1 MRIALFTE
9 HYPAT
14 YKPYF
19 DTQFA
24 DLVEQGHDITIYAGG
39 RLSDSSLNEKV
50 VRWRLD
56 GMVRQFPTTLRT
68 LPATA
73 RNILARGPA
82 AVPLRAAARL
92 TAQSPLRRRIVE
104 MARLRVLRGPSPD
117 LCLLHGLSAAALY
130 PWIGQAFPTTPV
142 ALYYH
147 GGETPS
153 TRVLRNERVTTAFQR
168 ADVVFTNTAF
178 SRDHAIER
186 GCPADRIHVLPVGF
200 DLRDYVPPVPRL
212 YRADGVLRLFSAGR
226 MSEEKGYAFALEALA
241 LLQQEGFRDFT
252 YTLTGN
258 GYYRPRLEEYVRS
271 HGMED
276 RVRFLGTLTTG
287 QVIRAMGEADALLL
301 PSVQVGNWVENQACA
316 VQEAML
322 MNTPVIVSRT
332 GGVPQ
337 SVAPEMAPF
346 ICEPGSAPDLARAIR
361 DLAALTAD
369 ELARLGRA
377 GRAFVEARY
386 DITALNR
393 RLLEVA
399 TATSRADRTTP
410 TPG

>member
-39 RLSDSSLNEKV
+39 QLSDPELNEKV

-56 GMVRQFPTTLRT
+56 GLVRRFPTTMRT

-73 RNILARGPA
+73 RNILAGGPA
-82 AVPLRAAARL
+82 ALPLRAAARL
-92 TAQSPLRRRIVE
+92 TTGSPLRRRMVE
-104 MARLRVLRGPSPD
+104 MARLRVLRRPAPD
-117 LCLLHGLSAAALY
+117 LCLLHGLTTAALY
-130 PWIGQAFPTTPV
+130 PWVAQVFPTTPV

-147 GGETPS
+147 GGETPA
-153 TRVLRNERVTTAFQR
+153 TGALRDERVAAAFQR
-168 ADVVFTNTAF
+168 VHVVFTNTAF

-200 DLRDYVPPVPRL
+200 DLRDYVPPAPRR

-226 MSEEKGYAFALEALA
+226 MSEEKGFAFALEALA
-241 LLQQEGFRDFT
+241 LLREDGFDAFT
-252 YTLTGN
+252 YALTGN
-258 GYYRPRLEEYVRS
+258 GYYRPRLEEYVRR

-322 MNTPVIVSRT
+322 MKTPVIVSRT
-332 GGVPQ
+332 GGVPE
-337 SVAPEMAPF
+337 SVAPEMSPF
-346 ICEPGSAPDLARAIR
+346 ICEPGSARDLARAIQ
-361 DLAALTAD
+361 DLAALSAD
-369 ELARLGRA
+369 ELARLGEA
-377 GRAFVEARY
+377 GRVFVQARY

-393 RLLEVA
+393 RLLAMA
-399 TATSRADRTTP
+399 TAPSPADTTTP
-410 TPG
+410 TPR